1 MVNKKIDE
9 AVFDVLLEHALSDVI
24 EEDVKKLQEE
34 AEPCTIS
41 AETDLKI
48 RKMISQVG
56 KCDHRIRTKTV
67 IRVASIVLVVLL
79 NVSLIGLLMVPSVN
93 AEVKNVFAD
102 WFDKYVSYENREQD
116 SYVVSTNEYMLG
128 YIPENFELILN
139 DNKQILFREIDQG
152 RGYISICISSED
164 ISRVSMDSENS
175 ASQIIKINGID
186 ATLCLSNGENIVFW
200 YDGYYFITIYTNIGE
215 SDLIKIAENIKNFQ

>member
-1 MVNKKIDE
+1 MINKKIDE
-9 AVFDVLLEHALSDVI
+9 AVFDVVLEQAFSDVI

-41 AETDLKI
+41 AETDSKI
-48 RKMISQVG
+48 RKMIAQVG
-56 KCDHRIRTKTV
+56 KHDHRMRTKTV

-102 WFDKYVSYENREQD
+102 WFDKYVSYETISNKHKAVTT
-116 SYVVSTNEYMLG
+116 SEYEIG
-128 YIPENFELILN
+128 YIPGEYELILN
-139 DNKQILFREIDQG
+139 DNKQILFREMDQG
-152 RGYISICISSED
+152 KGYISICISNED

-175 ASQIIKINGID
+175 ASQIIKVNGID
-186 ATLCLSNGENIVFW
+186 ATLCLLNGENIVFW
-200 YDGYYFITIYTNIGE
+200 YDGYHFITIYTNIDV
-215 SDLIKIAENIKNFQ
+215 SNLIKIAENIKKFQ